1 MMNSG
6 IYNQVNPSIAGT
18 MPMDQTGLAQMPMP
32 TEVKANQMVQNQIN
46 PKAFSNAA
54 AIQGVYGT
62 TNPGT
67 FTKTVGPQVPPVDPA
82 SITPTPN
89 FNNI

>member
-1 MMNSG
+1 MMNNG
-6 IYNQVNPSIAGT
+6 IYNQVDPSMVGT
-18 MPMDQTGLAQMPMP
+18 MPMQDAIKQ
-32 TEVKANQMVQNQIN
+32 NQMVPNQIN

-54 AIQGVYGT
+54 AMQGMYGV

-67 FTKTVGPQVPPVDPA
+67 FTRTVGPLTPPVDPA
-82 SITPTPN
+82 AITPTPN